1 MKPNEKPPMADAQLR
16 AVITAEDRAS
26 KVIKQVGDNFSH
38 LDGSL
43 SGIREKL
50 QRVGEGMTSI
60 GQKMS
65 IAVTAPIVGLGVYGV
80 KAFSDLNEAVNASNV
95 VFGTA
100 SGKIMEFG
108 KTTAE
113 SVGLS
118 QRAFLQASVP
128 IGSALQNVGLSASD
142 AGDMTIK
149 LTQRAADMA
158 SVFNT
163 DVGTALGAIQAG
175 LRGEID
181 PLERFGVGLSET
193 SIKAYAAANGIGTL
207 GTELT
212 MEEKT
217 LARVGL
223 LMEQTNRVQG
233 DFKNTSDGLANS
245 TRIARAELENNAA
258 VLGEKLAP
266 IASKVIVLVNDLMDK
281 YNGLSPSVQNNILI
295 FVGLVATLGPV
306 LLILGTLTT
315 SIIALV
321 PVVTALGTAILFV
334 AGTPITALL
343 IALGAMLVAVAKAMK
358 EVGGAKEFFRQT
370 WDGIKIIFRES
381 IDSIVGFFQPLI
393 NKINQVRDAYNSV
406 KNSISGGISSVSKLL
421 PRRAGGGAVNP
432 NQSFLVGERGPEI
445 FTPDSYGQI
454 TRNSQIGVGGGI
466 TVIVNGDV
474 SGQDLIEKVKR
485 GIMNELKF
493 NAQINV

>member
-1 MKPNEKPPMADAQLR
+1 MR
-16 AVITAEDRAS
+16 DR
-26 KVIKQVGDNFSH
+26 
-38 LDGSL
+38 
-43 SGIREKL
+43 L
-50 QRVGEGMTSI
+50 QKVGEGMTSI
-60 GQKMS
+60 GSKMS
-65 IAVTAPIVGLGVYGV
+65 TFLTAPLVGVGVYGV

-95 VFGTA
+95 VFGQA
-100 SGKIMEFG
+100 SGKIMDFG
-108 KTTAE
+108 KTAAE

-193 SIKAYAAANGIGTL
+193 SIKAYAMANGIGTV

-223 LMEQTNRVQG
+223 LMEQTNRVQD

-266 IASKVIVLVNDLMDK
+266 IASKVITLVNDLMDR
-281 YNGLSPSVQNNILI
+281 YNSLSPSVQDNILKVAG
-295 FVGLVATLGPV
+295 FVAILGP
-306 LLILGTLTT
+306 LLVILGTVTT
-315 SIIALV
+315 SVIALIPIV
-321 PVVTALGTAILFV
+321 SALGTAILFV
-334 AGTPITALL
+334 AGTPITALIL
-343 IALGAMLVAVAKAMK
+343 ALGAMLLAVAKAMK

-370 WDGIKIIFRES
+370 WDGIKIIFSEA
-381 IDSIVGFFQPLI
+381 INSIVGYFQPLI
-393 NKINQVRDAYNSV
+393 NKVNEVINKVANL
-406 KNSISGGISSVSKLL
+406 KNSISGAV
-421 PRRAGGGAVNP
+421 GGAVGKIVGPVFRAFGGSVNP
-432 NQSFLVGERGPEI
+432 NQPYIVGERGPEL
-445 FTPDSYGQI
+445 FTPNSYGQI
-454 TRNSQIGVGGGI
+454 TRNSQIGAGGSGV
-466 TVIVNGDV
+466 TVNVYGDV
-474 SGQDLIEKVKR
+474 SGESLVNTVKQA
-485 GIMNELKF
+485 IMRDIKL
-493 NAQINV
+493 NAQI